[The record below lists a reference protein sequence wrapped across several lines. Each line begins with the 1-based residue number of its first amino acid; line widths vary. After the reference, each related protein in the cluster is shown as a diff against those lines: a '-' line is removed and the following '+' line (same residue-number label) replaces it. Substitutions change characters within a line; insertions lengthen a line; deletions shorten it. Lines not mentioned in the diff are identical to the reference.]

1 MSSEPPFRW
10 RFPGNFLGLASEEFP
25 RPKVVVLPIPYEATT
40 SYEGGTRHG
49 PEAILRASAQVELYD
64 PDFEGEPVFAYGL
77 RTLPFLEPVVH
88 GPEAMLQ
95 AVARCVEEQARQ
107 GLFVVALGGEHSL
120 SLGVG
125 KGLQAA
131 LGEPLAVVHFDA
143 HCDLRDTY
151 EGSPYSHA
159 CVARRLLEAGL
170 QPLLQLGVRSY
181 SQEEALFLRQ
191 HPEQVWMVPA
201 ERIHTALE
209 EVRRELADRLIG
221 RKVFLT
227 FDADALDPSLM
238 PAVGTPEPNGLT
250 WEEVLSLLRTIASQA
265 EVVGMDWMELSP
277 RPGLHHA
284 DFTLAKL
291 IYKTLNVLFG

>member
-1 MSSEPPFRW
+1 MPSEPSCRW
-10 RFPGNFLGLASEEFP
+10 RFSGNFLGLAPEEFP

-88 GPEAMLQ
+88 SPEAMLQ
-95 AVARCVEEQARQ
+95 AVARCVEEQARR

-131 LGEPLAVVHFDA
+131 LGEPLAVVQFDA

-238 PAVGTPEPNGLT
+238 PAVGTPEPNGLA
-250 WEEVLSLLRTIASQA
+250 WDEVLSLLRTIASQA

-291 IYKTLNVLFG
+291 IYKTLNLLFG

>member
-1 MSSEPPFRW
+1 MPSEPSCRW
-10 RFPGNFLGLASEEFP
+10 RFSGNFLGLAPEEFP

-88 GPEAMLQ
+88 SPEAMLQ
-95 AVARCVEEQARQ
+95 AVARCVEEQARR

-131 LGEPLAVVHFDA
+131 LGEPLAVVQFDA

-221 RKVFLT
+221 RKVFLS

-238 PAVGTPEPNGLT
+238 PAVGTPEPNGLA
-250 WEEVLSLLRTIASQA
+250 WDEVLSLLRTIASQA

-291 IYKTLNVLFG
+291 IYKTLNLLFG